1 MSIESVADELRT
13 LRRRIHAQRAN
24 QHSWPSKEEEL
35 AADIDRY
42 DRRLIKAAT
51 MLQLDTPTMRRREQF
66 LLSER
71 DRAQL
76 EQRLEEAGLDV
87 EAPIEGSRPERG
99 T

>member
-35 AADIDRY
+35 AADVDRY

-51 MLQLDTPTMRRREQF
+51 MLQVDTPTVRHREQF
-66 LLSER
+66 LLSDH

-76 EQRLEEAGLDV
+76 EERLVEAGLDV
-87 EAPIEGSRPERG
+87 EAPAEGSRPE
-99 T
+99 